1 MKKSAQRRYTA
12 SWQIIFRLFFR
23 ICPLQITTWF
33 DAKEHENIFGKTSS
47 FVVKITTWNL
57 CPPSCDCY
65 VYMPI
70 CSVAITYPIRNY
82 KSMVNL
88 TIQIRWSRL
97 IVLRTTYSLWWL
109 SSCSIKEN
117 NIPNWTYNMNSKF
130 RSNIWPRRI
139 QHQHN
144 LTASTNLPT
153 SDIILSPLI
162 MQYSVFYTHP
172 GQRKK
177 MFMFRIQGSILVIYW
192 NTKLFIQLSKSIL
205 AWRLKWD
212 LVIKSCD
219 FFWNNVSTRDGFIK
233 FISYKLLWL
242 CKNIT
247 QPSSCK
253 FYTSYEI
260 EF

>member
-1 MKKSAQRRYTA
+1 MLTRYHSQTILKSL
-12 SWQIIFRLFFR
+12 ILNR
-23 ICPLQITTWF
+23 I
-33 DAKEHENIFGKTSS
+33 G
-47 FVVKITTWNL
+47 
-57 CPPSCDCY
+57 
-65 VYMPI
+65 
-70 CSVAITYPIRNY
+70 
-82 KSMVNL
+82 
-88 TIQIRWSRL
+88 
-97 IVLRTTYSLWWL
+97 RTKY
-109 SSCSIKEN
+109 
-117 NIPNWTYNMNSKF
+117 SKF
-130 RSNIWPRRI
+130 RSNICPWHVRN
-139 QHQHN
+139 QHTFN
-144 LTASTNLPT
+144 ASANLPT

-247 QPSSCK
+247 QPSSCM